1 MMFRSKPIC
10 LQHDL
15 SVCSKHYSKI
25 TNVVLELRTQSTKGF
40 FSFILNEVSFS
51 PVLLT
56 IHKLRFNGMNGIK
69 TRQKSCL
76 LPEIFHWLS

>member
-25 TNVVLELRTQSTKGF
+25 TNVVLELSTQSTKGF
-40 FSFILNEVSFS
+40 FSFILNEVSFF

-56 IHKLRFNGMNGIK
+56 IHKQVQWHERYQNK
-69 TRQKSCL
+69 TKV
-76 LPEIFHWLS
+76 LPVA